1 MPKSLSRIGKMP
13 VALPQGVKAEIS
25 GNEIKVTGP
34 KGALSQGL
42 HHQVKV
48 AIDGANVVV
57 EPVSDSR
64 EAKAYHGLYRSLINN
79 MVIGVSAGYSKRLE
93 IIGVGYRADLQ
104 GRILNLALGYSNPIN
119 FDLPDGIEAVVD
131 RQFVTVS
138 GIDKQLVGQVAA
150 NIRSLRPPEPYKGK
164 GIKYDNET
172 IRRKVGK
179 AGAK

>member
-1 MPKSLSRIGKMP
+1 MPKSLSRIGKVP

-25 GNEIKVTGP
+25 GDEIKVTGP
-34 KGALSQGL
+34 KGALSQRL
-42 HHQVKV
+42 HHQVTV
-48 AIDGANVVV
+48 AIDEASVVV

-104 GRILNLALGYSNPIN
+104 GRMLNLALGYSNPIN
-119 FDLPDGIEAVVD
+119 FDLPEGIEAVVD